1 MKNIFA
7 LLLFVSSFIT
17 AQNTVK
23 GVLSPKIKKSDW
35 IILYKVEGT
44 KQVFVNNTNVRVDS
58 IDVNGVKQA
67 VGHFEF
73 KLPANAKPGAYRI
86 NYRLEGES
94 FVDFFYNKEDV
105 SFVFNPDYPEQ
116 TITFSE
122 SSENKLYKEYLE
134 SISLA
139 QQKLDSIQV
148 AVLQNRNLELGE
160 QYKDAFS
167 KVTTIQ
173 KKYEEDAKKMYVLP
187 IIKASS
193 RSNPKEILTNVKEYM
208 SAIKSTYFDRLNF
221 TNKTLINSSFLTNK
235 ILEYVFYINYSDVE
249 ETQQKLFKQSIETV
263 LSKIKYLPYKKDV
276 IEFLI
281 TQLETSKNLQ
291 IIDYLFEKHYY
302 KLPLS
307 LQSQEFIS
315 EKIALLV
322 TEVGRTAPDFSWK
335 ENGKSLKLSTL
346 IDAEKYVLVFWSTS
360 CSHCLKEIPLL
371 HTFMENKKD
380 VKVIA
385 FALENDS
392 FVWENY
398 SKTNLNG
405 WHNVLGLNKWQNK
418 IARTYQV
425 YSTPTYL
432 VLDKNKKI
440 IAKPYEVKDV
450 KAYFEK
456 N

>member
-7 LLLFVSSFIT
+7 FLLFVSSFVT
-17 AQNTVK
+17 AQHTVK
-23 GVLSPKIKKSDW
+23 GVVSPKIKKSDW

-44 KQVFVNNTNVRVDS
+44 KQVFVNNTNVKIDS

-67 VGHFEF
+67 VGRFEF
-73 KLPANAKPGAYRI
+73 KLPSNIKPGTYRI
-86 NYRLEGES
+86 NYSLEGAS
-94 FVDFFYNKEDV
+94 FVDFIYNKENV
-105 SFVFNPDYPEQ
+105 SFTFNPDYPEQ

-122 SSENKLYKEYLE
+122 SSENKLYKEYLA
-134 SISLA
+134 SISVA

-148 AVLQNRNLELGE
+148 AVLQTPSLNLNAD
-160 QYKDAFS
+160 YKTAY
-167 KVTTIQ
+167 KNVNTIQ
-173 KKYEEDAKKMYVLP
+173 KKYVDASSRMYISPL
-187 IIKASS
+187 IKASS
-193 RSNPKEILTNVKEYM
+193 RSNSETVLTSVKQYM
-208 SAIKSTYFDRLNF
+208 SNIKDTYFDRLNF
-221 TNKTLINSSFLTNK
+221 KDKTLINSAFLTNK
-235 ILEYVFYINYSDVE
+235 ILEYVFYINYSDDKV
-249 ETQQKLFKQSIETV
+249 TQQNLYKKSVDKV
-263 LSKIKYLPYKKDV
+263 LSKIEYLPYKKDV

-281 TQLETSKNLQ
+281 VQLEASKNLE

-302 KLPLS
+302 KLPIS
-307 LQSQEFIS
+307 LQSKEFIS
-315 EKIALLV
+315 EKIALFV
-322 TEVGRTAPDFSWK
+322 TEIGRTAPDFSWK
-335 ENGKSLKLSTL
+335 ENGKTLKLSTL
-346 IDAEKYVLVFWSTS
+346 NDAEKYVLVFWSTN

-371 HTFMENKKD
+371 HAFMETKKD

-398 SKTNLNG
+398 SKTNLYG
-405 WHNVLGLNKWQNK
+405 WHNVLGLNKWENK
-418 IARTYQV
+418 TARTYQI

-450 KAYFEK
+450 KEYFEK